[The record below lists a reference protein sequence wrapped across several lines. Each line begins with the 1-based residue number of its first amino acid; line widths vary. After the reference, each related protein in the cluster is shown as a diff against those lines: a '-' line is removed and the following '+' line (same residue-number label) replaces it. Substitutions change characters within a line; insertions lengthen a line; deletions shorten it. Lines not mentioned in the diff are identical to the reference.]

1 MLRAGGA
8 AKAATATAAAI
19 TSSRRASRTSGGE
32 TSTGDHNGQEVDMAA
47 STELPRGDGGET
59 DPLLEA
65 ATNSKSTGA
74 LLLEECATQ
83 SVYPLVHTI
92 RSDVRAT
99 IDSHLSWEELTG
111 VDLNFTIVRPLALK
125 YSRYK
130 SLCILFVLLL
140 NRIEFLREADRDLAF
155 QSVNL
160 TRASLCELLAIKL
173 LRTFSHDG
181 LQLVTALTAP
191 FSPFAGAPFE
201 PTPSTSTSPSTSGS
215 SSPSQQAAS
224 AAPSPHTT
232 QTSSAMELAIYSGAK
247 RFIKSPL
254 CQRCIDGIWTGR
266 VVLSAP
272 ASHAIVD
279 DSYKKRPLSIY
290 DPAKAPLLD
299 HYRLRVPL
307 IRSRIEFCNFVLL
320 LCFFVLALQQKGSQ
334 TWTGWETV
342 FTIWV
347 FGFALDEAAQLQE
360 HGVEVYASSLYN
372 LLDASFCI
380 VAFSWLGLRISGLV
394 HSDALRCDLSFD
406 CLAVGAILLCPRVA
420 SSLVQDNVILLALK
434 AMFADFAFFMLLASI
449 CFSGF
454 LYAFWSLSD
463 KSEWTVGSIM
473 WLMLKIWFGSSYIG
487 FDTAT
492 DFSPI
497 FGPPLMVFFAIMANT
512 LLLTVLISLLS
523 NTFTVVA
530 TNAAEE
536 AMFQHACKTMLGVT
550 TDALFSYIPPLNL
563 IGVLVVLPASYVL
576 TPRWLHKLNVALI
589 RATHWPMLL
598 LIRATQK
605 RGLREGV
612 ELTASRASRAFSWMP
627 LPRSGKSDMDIVDAV
642 FSRSPPEDQ
651 GRTLD
656 SLATRHR
663 NADLSFR
670 EYAKSGG
677 GPSSASLPRDPEG
690 CSHGAE
696 GQAGY
701 GAVETSGKQTANVVP
716 SHVDKASGTTRPS
729 SREQETQ
736 TKDGKRSS
744 SPSAASRALEDA
756 QGGTFASASSRPDH
770 SNPSQAFSLSSPL
783 ARIFSGGGGG
793 GGGRRRGRNAAV
805 SPLRQ
810 ARPDKDAAA
819 AADAHHF
826 TDEDGDGGGASTRDL
841 FLALSER
848 LDQQEKR
855 SRRIEELLVSLVERQ
870 ASPDDGDI
878 DLAPDASGQPKA
890 DKAEDEAQQASSS
903 G

>member
-1 MLRAGGA
+1 MDWLGNSIHHLGLWICA
-8 AKAATATAAAI
+8 
-19 TSSRRASRTSGGE
+19 RR
-32 TSTGDHNGQEVDMAA
+32 
-47 STELPRGDGGET
+47 
-59 DPLLEA
+59 
-65 ATNSKSTGA
+65 
-74 LLLEECATQ
+74 
-83 SVYPLVHTI
+83 
-92 RSDVRAT
+92 
-99 IDSHLSWEELTG
+99 
-111 VDLNFTIVRPLALK
+111 
-125 YSRYK
+125 
-130 SLCILFVLLL
+130 
-140 NRIEFLREADRDLAF
+140 
-155 QSVNL
+155 
-160 TRASLCELLAIKL
+160 
-173 LRTFSHDG
+173 
-181 LQLVTALTAP
+181 
-191 FSPFAGAPFE
+191 
-201 PTPSTSTSPSTSGS
+201 
-215 SSPSQQAAS
+215 SSP
-224 AAPSPHTT
+224 
-232 QTSSAMELAIYSGAK
+232 
-247 RFIKSPL
+247 
-254 CQRCIDGIWTGR
+254 
-266 VVLSAP
+266 
-272 ASHAIVD
+272 
-279 DSYKKRPLSIY
+279 
-290 DPAKAPLLD
+290 
-299 HYRLRVPL
+299 
-307 IRSRIEFCNFVLL
+307 
-320 LCFFVLALQQKGSQ
+320 
-334 TWTGWETV
+334 
-342 FTIWV
+342 
-347 FGFALDEAAQLQE
+347 
-360 HGVEVYASSLYN
+360 ASS
-372 LLDASFCI
+372 ASFCI

-642 FSRSPPEDQ
+642 FCRPPPEDQ
-651 GRTLD
+651 GGTRD
-656 SLATRHR
+656 SLPTRHR
-663 NADLSFR
+663 NADMSFR
-670 EYAKSGG
+670 ERAKSG
-677 GPSSASLPRDPEG
+677 GPSSASLPSDPEG
-690 CSHGAE
+690 CSQGAE
-696 GQAGY
+696 RQAGY
-701 GAVETSGKQTANVVP
+701 GAVETSGKQTTVP
-716 SHVDKASGTTRPS
+716 LHVDKASGTTRPS

-744 SPSAASRALEDA
+744 SPSAASRALGNA

-770 SNPSQAFSLSSPL
+770 SDPSPAFSLSSPL

-793 GGGRRRGRNAAV
+793 RRGGRNAAV

-810 ARPDKDAAA
+810 ARPDNDA
-819 AADAHHF
+819 AADARHF
-826 TDEDGDGGGASTRDL
+826 TDEDGDGEGASTRDL
-841 FLALSER
+841 FVALSER

-855 SRRIEELLVSLVERQ
+855 SRRIEELLVS
-870 ASPDDGDI
+870 A
-878 DLAPDASGQPKA
+878 KA
-890 DKAEDEAQQASSS
+890 DRAEEEAQQASSS